1 MGEHLGIARFGDGA
15 QKLMNRI
22 ARWYYI
28 AVLVAAVAFIG
39 AYVFHFGPS
48 VHWRP
53 SQEPEDWARF
63 GEYVGGVFGALAFI
77 GVLVTIELQR
87 RQLDQLSEQL
97 RQATNKGTVDELM
110 QLCRVLA
117 KNIDDQL
124 DQPLPVVVQLAERN
138 FVRLAHES
146 EDIRGLTKAIA
157 ISGLQRELSDITDKS
172 ADPQVLRALQ
182 RIAREMDP
190 LAHCVEDMC
199 RWGGSIVIL
208 NFYRERYRD
217 AARAMVE
224 FDVLLDTA
232 PFWLQQNEEV
242 RPL

>member
-1 MGEHLGIARFGDGA
+1 MVDLEMKRLLIALGAA
-15 QKLMNRI
+15 
-22 ARWYYI
+22 A
-28 AVLVAAVAFIG
+28 AVLVG
-39 AYVFHFGPS
+39 AYMVRFAQAA
-48 VHWRP
+48 HWQP
-53 SQEPEDWARF
+53 SQNTEDWARL
-63 GEYVGGVFGALAFI
+63 GEYVGGVFGVLAFI
-77 GVLVTIELQR
+77 GVLITIELQR
-87 RQLDQLSEQL
+87 KQLDQLSEQL

-117 KNIDDQL
+117 KNIDDRL
-124 DQPLPVVVQLAERN
+124 DQPLPTVVHLAERN

-157 ISGLQRELSDITDKS
+157 IPGLQRELSDITDKS

-199 RWGGSIVIL
+199 KWGGSLVIL
-208 NFYRERYRD
+208 NFYRERHRD
-217 AARAMVE
+217 AAQAMVK

-242 RPL
+242 HPR